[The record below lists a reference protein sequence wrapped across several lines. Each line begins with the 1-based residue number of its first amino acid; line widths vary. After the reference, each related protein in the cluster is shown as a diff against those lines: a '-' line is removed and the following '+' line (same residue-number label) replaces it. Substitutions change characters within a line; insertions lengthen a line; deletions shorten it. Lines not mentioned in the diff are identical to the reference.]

1 MDSPKQPAR
10 TSRMRWAKRI
20 GVAGALASTALLTGC
35 TQERWAVGFF
45 PPESKGATS
54 HTDAYITLWNGSW
67 IALLAVGAITWGLM
81 LWCIVRYRRKK
92 SDRGLPVQVQYNMP
106 VEIMY
111 TVLPIILI
119 VGFFFTTVNTM
130 NKTIY
135 DDTPGDV
142 KIEVVGKQWAW
153 DFNYLTENAYFGG
166 SQVNLDGTEQP
177 GIDAPTLYLPTN
189 TNVEIQLRSR
199 DVIHSFWVPAFL
211 EKRDMT
217 PGRVET
223 LHMRFDKEGEYVGK
237 CAELCGEFHS
247 EMIFNVKVVSLDDYK
262 AYTDELK
269 AQGNVGRL
277 GPELDRTEW
286 YQNPYTTEEG
296 ANS

>member
-1 MDSPKQPAR
+1 MDSPNQPVR
-10 TSRMRWAKRI
+10 KSGKRWATRI
-20 GVAGALASTALLTGC
+20 GVLGGLASTVLLAGC
-35 TQERWAVGFF
+35 TKEQWEVGFF

-54 HTDAYITLWNGSW
+54 HTDDYIALWNGSW
-67 IALLAVGAITWGLM
+67 IALLIVGAITWGLM
-81 LWCIVRYRRKK
+81 LWCIVAYRRRK

-130 NKTIY
+130 EKTIY

-166 SQVNLDGTEQP
+166 KQVNLDGTEQP
-177 GIDAPTLYLPTN
+177 GIDAPTLYLPSN
-189 TNVEIQLRSR
+189 TDVEIQLRSR

-217 PGRVET
+217 PGRTET
-223 LHMRFDKEGEYVGK
+223 LHLRMEKEGEYVGK

-247 EMIFNVKVVSLDDYK
+247 EMIFNVKVVSLDEYK

-286 YQNPYTTEEG
+286 YQNPYTEEG
-296 ANS
+296 EQ